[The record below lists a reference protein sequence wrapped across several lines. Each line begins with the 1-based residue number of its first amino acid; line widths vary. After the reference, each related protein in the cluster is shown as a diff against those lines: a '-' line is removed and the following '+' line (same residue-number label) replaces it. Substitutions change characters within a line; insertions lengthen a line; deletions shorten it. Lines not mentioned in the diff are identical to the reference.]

1 MNHGIWQQW
10 QQSEVYLLN
19 EPEECPARG
28 SSVWVRQA
36 WLLFKRRKWTWMMMV
51 GGYWLII
58 MLCMWGVA
66 GFLAGKMPQHAE
78 ILGWIALPLAVVCIV
93 LLTGGMMISAA
104 SLAEDDDLKFV
115 YLFSGFQYHLKPLLL
130 LSFML
135 MAWVVLMVGGV
146 LWLAGMLPPKAAW
159 FWVLIVFFVLF
170 AVLAVGMCV
179 FSIVLVV
186 LHDIKPFQA
195 CVMSVRAFLL
205 NLAVFVRLV
214 AVWKALLIVVG
225 CVLGMVGWLLAVW
238 LGELAIL
245 LVFLAVPVVLTIAA
259 LAVLQMY
266 TAYRNVW
273 TNLPME

>member
-1 MNHGIWQQW
+1 MNHEIW
-10 QQSEVYLLN
+10 QQSEVHLLN
-19 EPEECPARG
+19 EPEKCPARD
-28 SSVWVRQA
+28 SSVWVHQA

-51 GGYWLII
+51 GMYWLII

-78 ILGWIALPLAVVCIV
+78 ILKSLALPLEVVCIV

-115 YLFSGFQYHLKPLLL
+115 YLFSGFQYQLKPLLL

-135 MAWVVLMVGGV
+135 MVWVVLMVGIGV
-146 LWLAGMLPPKAAW
+146 WLTGMLSPKSHW
-159 FWVLIVFFVLF
+159 FLISPVFFVLF
-170 AVLAVGMCV
+170 AVLTVSMCV
-179 FSIVLVV
+179 FSIALVV

-195 CVMSVRAFLL
+195 LLMSARAFFL
-205 NLAVFVRLV
+205 NIPVFMRLV
-214 AVWKALLIVVG
+214 LVWKALLIVVG

-238 LGELAIL
+238 LGELAML